1 MFDMGSH
8 LVHES
13 SAASD
18 HGKDLSMRILRAIQR
33 LFGIHDL
40 YRTAQLTADRCAGH
54 VWERIQNRIMGMDIN
69 EARGYIRSRATLVV
83 VQKLSEDTSVR
94 LLAERQQQQL
104 KEMTLQAVIE
114 RALLQRDA
122 SGIEA
127 VVVRR
132 AA

>member
-1 MFDMGSH
+1 
-8 LVHES
+8 
-13 SAASD
+13 
-18 HGKDLSMRILRAIQR
+18 MRILRAIQR
-33 LFGIHDL
+33 LFGIHDH

-54 VWERIQNRIMGMDIN
+54 DWERSQNRIMGMDIN

-83 VQKLSEDTSVR
+83 VQKLSEDTSVQ

>member
-1 MFDMGSH
+1 M
-8 LVHES
+8 
-13 SAASD
+13 
-18 HGKDLSMRILRAIQR
+18 
-33 LFGIHDL
+33 HDL
-40 YRTAQLTADRCAGH
+40 GRTAQLTADRCAGH
-54 VWERIQNRIMGMDIN
+54 VWERVQNRLMAMDIN